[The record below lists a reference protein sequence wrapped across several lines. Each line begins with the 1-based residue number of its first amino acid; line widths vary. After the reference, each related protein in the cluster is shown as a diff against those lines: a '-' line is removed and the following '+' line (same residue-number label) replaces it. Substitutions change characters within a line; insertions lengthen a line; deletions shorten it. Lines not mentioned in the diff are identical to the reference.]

1 MNGFMGKILMVDLTK
16 KELKDEPLNEQYA
29 RDFIGAGGI
38 ACRYL
43 ADMVDENTDPL
54 GPDNPLIFMTGL
66 LTGTGGPSFSR
77 WVVASR
83 SPYTTFYGDA
93 NGAAHFGSELRFSG
107 YDGVII
113 KGKSDKPVYLYIKD
127 GKPELKDAA
136 KFWGKNTYDTIEA
149 VRKEYDDQRTRVA
162 CIGQAGENVSPV
174 ANIMTEDGHCAGRAG
189 MGCVMGSKK
198 LKAIAVRGKA
208 KIPMAEPEKFRET
221 ARVAMEDVK
230 TGFVTQVMHDTGT
243 SGWVDSGITYGDT
256 PSKYYTIGTMPEA
269 SDISGVTQAEKW
281 QVGNTACFG
290 CPIGCRKVLHIKEGR
305 FATEKPTEGPE
316 YETLIAWG
324 PMLMIADMGAVNHF
338 NTLVNGYGFDSISSG
353 ASAGYAFYL
362 YEMGVITS
370 KDTGGL
376 ELKWGDIDVTL
387 KLIDLIAKNE
397 GFGKVVGEGTKRM
410 TKRYGRPVGEAM
422 QVKGLEFPMH
432 DPRAFCCMGLAYATS
447 NRGADH
453 NKSDAYLVEN
463 GMGNPDLDLVP
474 GDRFGDDKAPM
485 VVLSQNWRAVTDAL
499 GICHFAMMSTQNLI
513 DMINASTGW
522 SLDLDG
528 LLKAG
533 ERNFQLM
540 RAMTCKLGVTPADDQ
555 LPEIA
560 LRPIPDSGQEGNVP
574 NMAKMLPEYYVIRD
588 WDSKTGKPSKE
599 RMESLGMGDM
609 VGAFGIK

>member
-1 MNGFMGKILMVDLTK
+1 MNGYMGKVLVVDLTK
-16 KELKDEPLNEQYA
+16 HELKDEPLNEQYA
-29 RDFIGAGGI
+29 RDFIGGGGI

-43 ADMVDENTDPL
+43 VDLANEKTDPL
-54 GPDNPLIFMTGL
+54 GPDNPLIFMAGL

-77 WVVASR
+77 WVVAAR

-107 YDGVII
+107 YDGII
-113 KGKSDKPVYLYIKD
+113 VKGKSDKPVYLYIKD
-127 GKPELKDAA
+127 GKPQLKDAG
-136 KFWGKNTYDTIEA
+136 KLWGKNTYETIEA
-149 VRKEYDDQRTRVA
+149 IRKEYDDQRTRVV
-162 CIGQAGENVSPV
+162 CIGQAGENLALL

-208 KIPMAEPEKFRET
+208 KIPMAEPEKFREF
-221 ARVAMEDVK
+221 ARGAMEEVK
-230 TGFVTQVMHDTGT
+230 TGFVTTVMHETGT
-243 SGWVDSGITYGDT
+243 AGWVDSGIAYGDT
-256 PSKYYTIGTMPEA
+256 PSKYYTIATMPEA
-269 SDISGVTQAEKW
+269 TDISGVTQAEKY

-305 FATEKPTEGPE
+305 FKTEKPTEGPE

-324 PMLMIADMGAVNHF
+324 PLLMIADMGAVNRF
-338 NTLVNGYGFDSISSG
+338 NTLVNGYGFDSISGG
-353 ASAGYAFYL
+353 AAVGFAYYL
-362 YEMGVITS
+362 YEKGVITS

-397 GFGKVVGEGTKRM
+397 GFGKILQEGTKRM
-410 TKRYGRPVGEAM
+410 AARYNRPGEAM
-422 QVKGLEFPMH
+422 QVKGLEVPMH

-463 GMGNPDLDLVP
+463 GMGNPDLGLNP

-485 VVLSQNWRAVTDAL
+485 VALSQDWRSLTDAL
-499 GICHFAMMSTQNLI
+499 GICHFAMMSTKSI
-513 DMINASTGW
+513 VDMINASTGW
-522 SLDLDG
+522 GVDQDAI
-528 LLKAG
+528 LKAG
-533 ERNFQLM
+533 ERIFQLM
-540 RAMTCKLGVTPADDQ
+540 RATTCMFGVTPKDDQ

-560 LRPIPDSGQEGNVP
+560 MRPIVDSGQEGHVP
-574 NMAKMLPEYYVIRD
+574 NMSKMMPEYYEIRG
-588 WDSKTGKPSKE
+588 WDSNTGKPTRS
-599 RMESLGMGDM
+599 RMETLGMNEL
-609 VGAFGIK
+609 VRTFAIR

>member
-1 MNGFMGKILMVDLTK
+1 MNGYMGKILVVDLAK

-43 ADMVDENTDPL
+43 ADLTTEKTDPL
-54 GPDNPLIFMTGL
+54 GPDNPLIFMAGL

-77 WVVASR
+77 WIVASR
-83 SPYTTFYGDA
+83 SPYTTYYGDA
-93 NGAAHFGSELRFSG
+93 NGAAHFGSELRFAG
-107 YDGVII
+107 YDGII
-113 KGKSDKPVYLYIKD
+113 VKGQSDKPVYLYIKD
-127 GKPELKDAA
+127 GKAELKDAA
-136 KFWGKNTYDTIEA
+136 NLWGKTTYQTIETI
-149 VRKEYDDQRTRVA
+149 RKEHDDQRTRVA
-162 CIGQAGENVSPV
+162 CVGQAGENRVLF

-208 KIPMAEPEKFRET
+208 KIQMAEPEKFREF
-221 ARVAMEDVK
+221 ARGAMDEVK
-230 TGFVTQVMHDTGT
+230 SGFVTTIMHDTGT
-243 SGWVDSGITYGDT
+243 SGWVDSGIAYGDT
-256 PSKYYTIGTMPEA
+256 PSKYYTIATMPEA
-269 SDISGVTQAEKW
+269 TDISGVTQAEKW

-290 CPIGCRKVLHIKEGR
+290 CPIGCRKVLHIKDGR
-305 FATEKPTEGPE
+305 FKTEKPTEGPE

-324 PMLMIADMGAVNHF
+324 PQLMIADMGAINHF
-338 NTLVNGYGFDSISSG
+338 NELVNGYGFDSISSG
-353 ASAGYAFYL
+353 SSAAFAFYL
-362 YEMGVITS
+362 YDKGVITS

-376 ELKWGDIDVTL
+376 ELKWGDIDVTI

-397 GFGKVVGEGTKRM
+397 GFGKIIQEGTKRM
-410 TKRYGRPVGEAM
+410 AARYNRPGEAM

-463 GMGNPDLDLVP
+463 GMGNPDLNLNP
-474 GDRFGDDKAPM
+474 GDRFGDDKAQM
-485 VVLSQNWRAVTDAL
+485 VALSQDWRSLTDAL
-499 GICHFAMMSTQNLI
+499 GICHFAMMSTQSI
-513 DMINASTGW
+513 VDMVNASTGW
-522 SLDLDG
+522 TMDVDS

-533 ERNFQLM
+533 ERIFQLM
-540 RAMTCKLGVTPADDQ
+540 RAMTCRFGVTPKDDE

-574 NMAKMLPEYYVIRD
+574 NMAKMLPEYYDIRD
-588 WDSKTGKPSKE
+588 WDKSTGKPSKA
-599 RMESLGMGDM
+599 RMETLGMGALA
-609 VGAFGIK
+609 GTFGI

>member
-1 MNGFMGKILMVDLTK
+1 MNGYMGKILVVDLAK

-43 ADMVDENTDPL
+43 ADLTTEKTDPL
-54 GPDNPLIFMTGL
+54 GPDNPLIFMAGL

-77 WVVASR
+77 WIVASR
-83 SPYTTFYGDA
+83 SPYTTYYGDA
-93 NGAAHFGSELRFSG
+93 NGAAHFGSELRFAG
-107 YDGVII
+107 YDGII
-113 KGKSDKPVYLYIKD
+113 VKGQSDKPVYLYIKD
-127 GKPELKDAA
+127 GKAEIKDAA
-136 KFWGKNTYDTIEA
+136 ALWGKNTYETIETI
-149 VRKEYDDQRTRVA
+149 RKEYDDQRTRVV
-162 CIGQAGENVSPV
+162 CVGQAGENRVLF

-208 KIPMAEPEKFRET
+208 KIPMAEPEKFREF
-221 ARVAMEDVK
+221 ARGTMEEVK
-230 TGFVTQVMHDTGT
+230 SGFVTTIMHDTGT
-243 SGWVDSGITYGDT
+243 SGWVDSGIAYGDT
-256 PSKYYTIGTMPEA
+256 PSKYYTIATMPEA
-269 SDISGVTQAEKW
+269 TDISGVTQAEQY

-305 FATEKPTEGPE
+305 FKTEKPTEGPE

-324 PMLMIADMGAVNHF
+324 PQLMIADMGAINHF
-338 NTLVNGYGFDSISSG
+338 NELVNGYGFDSISSG
-353 ASAGYAFYL
+353 SSAAFAFYL
-362 YEMGVITS
+362 YDKGVITS

-376 ELKWGDIDVTL
+376 ELKWGDIDVTI

-397 GFGKVVGEGTKRM
+397 GFGKIIQEGTKRM
-410 TKRYGRPVGEAM
+410 AARYNRPGEAM

-463 GMGNPDLDLVP
+463 GMGNPDLNLNP
-474 GDRFGDDKAPM
+474 GDRFGDDKAQM
-485 VVLSQNWRAVTDAL
+485 VALSQDWRSLTDAL
-499 GICHFAMMSTQNLI
+499 GICHFAMMSTQSI
-513 DMINASTGW
+513 VDMVNASTGW
-522 SLDLDG
+522 TMDVDS

-533 ERNFQLM
+533 ERIFQLM
-540 RAMTCKLGVTPADDQ
+540 RAMTCRFGVTPKDDE

-574 NMAKMLPEYYVIRD
+574 NMAKMLPEYYDIRD
-588 WDSKTGKPSKE
+588 WDKSTGKPSKA
-599 RMESLGMGDM
+599 RMETMGMG
-609 VGAFGIK
+609 ALANTFGI

>member
-1 MNGFMGKILMVDLTK
+1 MNGYRGKILVVDLTK

-43 ADMVDENTDPL
+43 VDMTDEKTDPL
-54 GPDNPLIFMTGL
+54 GPDNPLIFMAGL

-107 YDGVII
+107 YDGVIV

-127 GKPELKDAA
+127 GKAELKDAA
-136 KFWGKNTYDTIEA
+136 KLWGKNTYETIEA
-149 VRKEYDDQRTRVA
+149 IRKEYDDQRTRVA
-162 CIGQAGENVSPV
+162 CIGQAGENVGLM

-208 KIPMAEPEKFRET
+208 KIPMADPEKFRET
-221 ARVAMEDVK
+221 ARAAMEEVK
-230 TGFVTQVMHDTGT
+230 TGFVTTVMHDTGT
-243 SGWVDSGITYGDT
+243 AGWVDSGISYGDT
-256 PSKYYTIGTMPEA
+256 PSKYYTIATMPEA
-269 SDISGVTQAEKW
+269 SDISGVTQAEKY

-305 FATEKPTEGPE
+305 FKTEKPTEGPE

-324 PMLMIADMGAVNHF
+324 PLLMIADMGAVNHF
-338 NTLVNGYGFDSISSG
+338 NEMVNGYGFDSISGG
-353 ASAGYAFYL
+353 AAVGFAYYL
-362 YEMGVITS
+362 YEKGVITK

-376 ELKWGDIDVTL
+376 DLKWGDIDVTL
-387 KLIDLIAKNE
+387 KLIDLMAKNE
-397 GFGKVVGEGTKRM
+397 GFGKILQEGTKRM
-410 TKRYGRPVGEAM
+410 AARYNRPGEAM

-474 GDRFGDDKAPM
+474 GDRWGDDKAPM
-485 VVLSQNWRAVTDAL
+485 VVLSQNWRSITDAL
-499 GICHFAMMSTQNLI
+499 GICHFAMMTTQSI
-513 DMINASTGW
+513 VDMVNASTGW
-522 SLDLDG
+522 NMDVDS

-533 ERNFQLM
+533 ERIFQLM
-540 RAMTCKLGVTPADDQ
+540 RATTCKFGVTPKDDQ

-560 LRPIPDSGQEGNVP
+560 LRPIPDGGQEGNVP
-574 NMAKMLPEYYVIRD
+574 NMAKMLPEYYQIRD
-588 WDSKTGKPSKE
+588 WNKATGKPSKA
-599 RMESLGMGDM
+599 RMETLGMGALA
-609 VGAFGIK
+609 GSFGIK

>member
-1 MNGFMGKILMVDLTK
+1 MNGYMGKILVVDLTK
-16 KELKDEPLNEQYA
+16 KELTDEPLNEQYA

-43 ADMVDENTDPL
+43 ADLTTNKTDPM

-83 SPYTTFYGDA
+83 SPYTTYYGDA

-107 YDGVII
+107 YDGII
-113 KGKSDKPVYLYIKD
+113 VKGQSDKPVYLFIKD
-127 GKPELKDAA
+127 GKAELKDAA
-136 KFWGKNTYDTIEA
+136 PLWGKDTYQTIAAIRNEF
-149 VRKEYDDQRTRVA
+149 DDQRIRVA
-162 CIGQAGENVSPV
+162 CIGQAGENRVLF

-189 MGCVMGSKK
+189 MGCVMGNKK

-208 KIPMAEPEKFRET
+208 KIPMHDPEKFREF
-221 ARVAMEDVK
+221 ARGAMEEVK
-230 TGFVTQVMHDTGT
+230 SGFVTTIMHDTGT
-243 SGWVDSGITYGDT
+243 CGWVDSGIAYGDT
-256 PSKYYTIGTMPEA
+256 PTKYYTIATMPE
-269 SDISGVTQAEKW
+269 STDISGVTQAEQY

-305 FATEKPTEGPE
+305 FKTDKPTEGPE

-324 PMLMIADMGAVNHF
+324 PQLMIADMGAVNRF
-338 NTLVNGYGFDSISSG
+338 NELCNGYGFDSISSG
-353 ASAGYAFYL
+353 SSAAFAFYL
-362 YEMGVITS
+362 YEKGVITT

-397 GFGKVVGEGTKRM
+397 GFGKIVQEGTKRM
-410 TKRYGRPVGEAM
+410 AARYNRPGEAM

-432 DPRAFCCMGLAYATS
+432 DPRAYCCMGLAYATG

-463 GMGNPDLDLVP
+463 GMGNPDLGLNP
-474 GDRFGDDKAPM
+474 GDRWGDDKAPM
-485 VVLSQNWRAVTDAL
+485 VVLSQDWRSLTDAL
-499 GICHFAMMSTQNLI
+499 GICHFAMMPTQSI
-513 DMINASTGW
+513 VDMINASTGW
-522 SLDLDG
+522 GVDQDAI
-528 LLKAG
+528 LKAG
-533 ERNFQLM
+533 ERIFQLM
-540 RAMTCKLGVTPADDQ
+540 RAMTCRFGVTPKDDV

-560 LRPIPDSGQEGNVP
+560 LRPIPDGGQEGNVP
-574 NMAKMLPEYYVIRD
+574 NMEKMLPEYYEIRD
-588 WDSKTGKPSKE
+588 WDKASGKPSRNRLEK
-599 RMESLGMGDM
+599 LGI
-609 VGAFGIK
+609 GALAGTFGI

>member
-1 MNGFMGKILMVDLTK
+1 MNGFMGKILVVDLTK
-16 KELKDEPLNEQYA
+16 KEVRDEPLNEQYA

-43 ADMVDENTDPL
+43 ADLTTEKTDPL
-54 GPDNPLIFMTGL
+54 GPDNPLIFMAGL

-77 WVVASR
+77 WVVAAR

-93 NGAAHFGSELRFSG
+93 NGAAHFGSELRFAG
-107 YDGVII
+107 YDGIII

-127 GKPELKDAA
+127 GKAELKDAA
-136 KFWGKNTYDTIEA
+136 SLWGKTTYQTIEA
-149 VRKEYDDQRTRVA
+149 LRKEYADQRTRVA
-162 CIGQAGENVSPV
+162 CIGQAGENEVLF

-208 KIPMAEPEKFRET
+208 KIPMKDPEKFRES
-221 ARVAMEDVK
+221 ARGAMEEVK
-230 TGFVTQVMHDTGT
+230 SGFVTTIMHDTGT
-243 SGWVDSGITYGDT
+243 CGWVDSGIAYGDT
-256 PSKYYTIGTMPEA
+256 PSKYYTIATMPEA
-269 SDISGVTQAEKW
+269 TDISGVTQAEKY

-305 FATEKPTEGPE
+305 FKTENPTEGPE

-324 PMLMIADMGAVNHF
+324 PQLMIADMGAINHF
-338 NTLVNGYGFDSISSG
+338 NELVNGYGFDSISSG
-353 ASAGYAFYL
+353 SSTAFAFYL
-362 YEMGVITS
+362 YEKGVITS

-397 GFGKVVGEGTKRM
+397 GFGKIIQEGTKRM
-410 TKRYGRPVGEAM
+410 AARYNRPGEAM

-432 DPRAFCCMGLAYATS
+432 DPRAYCCMGLAYATS

-463 GMGNPDLDLVP
+463 GMGNPDLGLNP
-474 GDRFGDDKAPM
+474 GDRWGDDKAPM
-485 VVLSQNWRAVTDAL
+485 VVLSQDWRSLTDAL
-499 GICHFAMMSTQNLI
+499 GICHFAMMPTQSI
-513 DMINASTGW
+513 VDMINASTGW
-522 SLDLDG
+522 GIDQDAI
-528 LLKAG
+528 LKAG
-533 ERNFQLM
+533 ERIFQLM
-540 RAMTCKLGVTPADDQ
+540 RAMTCRFGVTPKDDE

-560 LRPIPDSGQEGNVP
+560 LRPIPDSGQEGNIP
-574 NMAKMLPEYYVIRD
+574 NMAKMLPEYYEIRD
-588 WDSKTGKPSKE
+588 WDKSSGKPSKD
-599 RMESLGMGDM
+599 RMEKLGI
-609 VGAFGIK
+609 GALAGTFGIK

>member
-1 MNGFMGKILMVDLTK
+1 MGKILVVDLAK

-43 ADMVDENTDPL
+43 VDLTDEKTDPL
-54 GPDNPLIFMTGL
+54 GADNPLIFMAGL
-66 LTGTGGPSFSR
+66 LTGTSGPSFSR
-77 WVVASR
+77 WVVAAR
-83 SPYTTFYGDA
+83 SPYTTFYGDS

-107 YDGVII
+107 YDGII
-113 KGKSDKPVYLYIKD
+113 VKGKSDKPVYLYIKD
-127 GKPELKDAA
+127 GKPELKDAGSL
-136 KFWGKNTYDTIEA
+136 WGKNTYQTIEA
-149 VRKEYDDQRTRVA
+149 IRKEYDDQRTRVA
-162 CIGQAGENVSPV
+162 CIGQAGENVALF

-208 KIPMAEPEKFRET
+208 KIPMADPDKFREF
-221 ARVAMEDVK
+221 ASGAMEEVK
-230 TGFVTQVMHDTGT
+230 TGFVTTVMHDTGT
-243 SGWVDSGITYGDT
+243 AGWVDSGIAYGDT
-256 PSKYYTIGTMPEA
+256 PTKYYTISTMPEA
-269 SDISGVTQAEKW
+269 SDISGVTQAEKF

-290 CPIGCRKVLHIKEGR
+290 CPISCRKVLHIKEGR
-305 FATEKPTEGPE
+305 FKTEKPTEGPE

-324 PMLMIADMGAVNHF
+324 PLLMIADMGAVNHF
-338 NTLVNGYGFDSISSG
+338 NELVNGYGFDSISSG
-353 ASAGYAFYL
+353 ASVAFAYYL
-362 YEMGVITS
+362 YEKGVITS

-397 GFGKVVGEGTKRM
+397 GFGKILQEGTKRM
-410 TKRYGRPVGEAM
+410 AARYNRPGEAM

-463 GMGNPDLDLVP
+463 GMGNPDLGLNP

-485 VVLSQNWRAVTDAL
+485 VALSQDWRSLTDAL
-499 GICHFAMMSTQNLI
+499 GICHFAMMSTQSI
-513 DMINASTGW
+513 VDMINSSTGW
-522 SLDLDG
+522 GVDQDAI
-528 LLKAG
+528 LKAG
-533 ERNFQLM
+533 ERIFQLM
-540 RAMTCKLGVTPADDQ
+540 RAMTCRFGVTPKDDE

-560 LRPIPDSGQEGNVP
+560 LRPIVDSGQEGNVP
-574 NMAKMLPEYYVIRD
+574 NMAKMLPEYYEIRG
-588 WDSKTGKPSKE
+588 WEKASGKPSKA
-599 RMESLGMGDM
+599 RMEKLGMGTLA
-609 VGAFGIK
+609 GKFGIK

>member
-1 MNGFMGKILMVDLTK
+1 MNGYMGKILVVDLAK

-43 ADMVDENTDPL
+43 ADLTTEKTDPL
-54 GPDNPLIFMTGL
+54 GPDNPLIFMAGL

-83 SPYTTFYGDA
+83 SPYTTYYGDA
-93 NGAAHFGSELRFSG
+93 NGAAHFGSELRFAG
-107 YDGVII
+107 YDGII
-113 KGKSDKPVYLYIKD
+113 VKGQSDKPVYLYIKD
-127 GKPELKDAA
+127 GKAELKDAA
-136 KFWGKNTYDTIEA
+136 NLWGKTTYQTIETI
-149 VRKEYDDQRTRVA
+149 RKEHDDQRTRVA
-162 CIGQAGENVSPV
+162 CVGQAGENRVLF

-208 KIPMAEPEKFRET
+208 KIQMAEPEKFREF
-221 ARVAMEDVK
+221 ARGAMEEVK
-230 TGFVTQVMHDTGT
+230 SGFVTTIMHDTGT
-243 SGWVDSGITYGDT
+243 SGWVDSGIAYGDT
-256 PSKYYTIGTMPEA
+256 PSKYYTIATMPEA
-269 SDISGVTQAEKW
+269 TDISGVTQAEKW

-290 CPIGCRKVLHIKEGR
+290 CPIGCRKVLHIKDGR
-305 FATEKPTEGPE
+305 FKTEKPTEGPE

-324 PMLMIADMGAVNHF
+324 PQLMIADMGAINHF
-338 NTLVNGYGFDSISSG
+338 NELVNGYGFDSISSG
-353 ASAGYAFYL
+353 SSAAFAFYL
-362 YEMGVITS
+362 YDKGVITS

-376 ELKWGDIDVTL
+376 ELKWGDIDVTI
-387 KLIDLIAKNE
+387 KLIELIAKNE
-397 GFGKVVGEGTKRM
+397 GFGKIIQEGTKRM
-410 TKRYGRPVGEAM
+410 AARYNRPGEAM

-463 GMGNPDLDLVP
+463 GMGNPDLNLNP
-474 GDRFGDDKAPM
+474 GDRFGDDKAQM
-485 VVLSQNWRAVTDAL
+485 VALSQDWRSLTDAL
-499 GICHFAMMSTQNLI
+499 GICHFAMMSTQSI
-513 DMINASTGW
+513 VDMVNASTGW
-522 SLDLDG
+522 TMDVDS

-533 ERNFQLM
+533 ERIFQLM
-540 RAMTCKLGVTPADDQ
+540 RAMTCRFGVTPKDDE

-574 NMAKMLPEYYVIRD
+574 NMAKMLPEYYDIRD
-588 WDSKTGKPSKE
+588 WDKSTGKPSKA
-599 RMESLGMGDM
+599 RMETMGMG
-609 VGAFGIK
+609 ALANTFGI

>member
-1 MNGFMGKILMVDLTK
+1 MNGYMGKILVVDLAK

-43 ADMVDENTDPL
+43 VDLTDEKTDPL
-54 GPDNPLIFMTGL
+54 GADNPLIFMAGL

-77 WVVASR
+77 WVVAAR
-83 SPYTTFYGDA
+83 SPYTTFYGDS

-107 YDGVII
+107 YDGII
-113 KGKSDKPVYLYIKD
+113 VKGKSDKPVYLYIKD
-127 GKPELKDAA
+127 GKPELKDAGSL
-136 KFWGKNTYDTIEA
+136 WGKNTYQTIEA
-149 VRKEYDDQRTRVA
+149 IRKEYDDQRTRVA
-162 CIGQAGENVSPV
+162 CIGQAGENVALF

-208 KIPMAEPEKFRET
+208 KIPMADPDKFREF
-221 ARVAMEDVK
+221 ASGAMEEVK
-230 TGFVTQVMHDTGT
+230 TGFVTTVMHDTGT
-243 SGWVDSGITYGDT
+243 AGWVDSGIAYGDT
-256 PSKYYTIGTMPEA
+256 PTKYYTISTMPEA
-269 SDISGVTQAEKW
+269 SDISGVTQAEKF

-290 CPIGCRKVLHIKEGR
+290 CPISCRKVLHIKEGR
-305 FATEKPTEGPE
+305 FKTEKPTEGPE

-324 PMLMIADMGAVNHF
+324 PLLMIADMGAVNHF
-338 NTLVNGYGFDSISSG
+338 NELVNGYGFDSISSG
-353 ASAGYAFYL
+353 ASVAFAYYL
-362 YEMGVITS
+362 YEKGVITS

-397 GFGKVVGEGTKRM
+397 GFGKILQEGTKRM
-410 TKRYGRPVGEAM
+410 AARYNRPGEAM

-463 GMGNPDLDLVP
+463 GMGNPDLGLNP

-485 VVLSQNWRAVTDAL
+485 VALSQDWRSLTDAL
-499 GICHFAMMSTQNLI
+499 GICHFAMMSTQSI
-513 DMINASTGW
+513 VDMINSSTGW
-522 SLDLDG
+522 GVDQDAI
-528 LLKAG
+528 LKAG
-533 ERNFQLM
+533 ERIFQLM
-540 RAMTCKLGVTPADDQ
+540 RAMTCRFGVTPKDDE

-560 LRPIPDSGQEGNVP
+560 LRPIVDSGQEGNVP
-574 NMAKMLPEYYVIRD
+574 NMAKMLPEYYEIRG
-588 WDSKTGKPSKE
+588 WEKASGKPSKA
-599 RMESLGMGDM
+599 RMEKLGMGTLA
-609 VGAFGIK
+609 GKFGIK